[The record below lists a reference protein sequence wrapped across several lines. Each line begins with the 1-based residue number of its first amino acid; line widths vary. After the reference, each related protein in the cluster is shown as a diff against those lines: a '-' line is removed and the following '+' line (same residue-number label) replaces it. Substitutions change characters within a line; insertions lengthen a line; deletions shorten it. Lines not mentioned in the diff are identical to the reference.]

1 MVKRSNAV
9 LISAVF
15 LIVVLVIVPVF
26 VSFYQTLR
34 SLGTQYLKQCP
45 TAWQPERPGQN
56 ITQLQ
61 TLAAMTANPG
71 TSAKICAEY
80 ISGISSSV
88 TSSLNASIYFENNM
102 SIVPSRLIGIAV
114 QPALLKV
121 HGMRGFGPSPVAYA
135 VFTLNFSTSAQ
146 GYYMLY
152 LGGFCSG
159 MPLAVGYSRINY
171 TDFANGWQQR
181 KQCTLDGFVGSY
193 FSVNNLGVAYSYV
206 PLSAQ

>member
-1 MVKRSNAV
+1 MVRKSRAV
-9 LISAVF
+9 LISVVF
-15 LIVVLVIVPVF
+15 LIAVLVVVPVF
-26 VSFYQTLR
+26 VSFYQMPR

-45 TAWQPERPGQN
+45 TAWPPERPGQN
-56 ITQLQ
+56 ITQLE
-61 TLAAMTANPG
+61 TLVAMTANPG
-71 TSAKICAEY
+71 TMAKICVEY
-80 ISGISSSV
+80 SSGISSSV

-102 SIVPSRLIGIAV
+102 SVVPSRLIAISV

-121 HGMRGFGPSPVAYA
+121 PGMRGSSPSPVAYA

-152 LGGFCSG
+152 LGGICSG
-159 MPLAVGYSRINY
+159 MPLAIGYSRINY
-171 TDFANGWQQR
+171 TDFAYGWQQR